1 MKDIDYSIDQYRAGE
16 KGIIVYL
23 ESNTDKHIF
32 EKWFGDFFGEIE
44 FASIS
49 NRKSDGGCT
58 RVINYIENYDQNTTN
73 VKAYGIVDRD
83 ALLGQ
88 INNNSPH
95 KTAYEQAWWEID
107 DTTFIAAQPFG
118 NKIFVLT
125 RWELENYLL
134 HPEVLRKLIQD
145 KTMGAISFPNDQAIA
160 QCIIDSELELI
171 AVTVF
176 STLAGRGGAGR
187 FEQDSGRK
195 LWKEIRKALPATV
208 EKRDIKKHLNSIY
221 AFSENIQ
228 NPVDRWE
235 RLSRMLDGKRVMK
248 RLDELLTSRGI
259 IFDKECG
266 VLAEYV
272 ANSKSNLIDPHL
284 TAWLQSIS
292 T

>member
-1 MKDIDYSIDQYRAGE
+1 MGRSIDLYRAGD

-23 ESNTDKHIF
+23 ESSTDKHIF

-58 RVINYIENYDQNTTN
+58 RVIKYIEDYDQDATN
-73 VKAYGIVDRD
+73 VKAYGVVDRD

-95 KTAYEQAWWEID
+95 KTTYEQAWWETD
-107 DTTFIAAQPFG
+107 DTTFISTQPFG
-118 NKIFVLT
+118 DKIFVLT

-134 HPEVLRKLIQD
+134 HPEVLRKLIED
-145 KTMGAISFPNDQAIA
+145 KTMGTINFPDNQAIA
-160 QCIIDSELELI
+160 QCIINSEIELI

-176 STLAGRGGAGR
+176 STLAGRGGVGR
-187 FEQDSGRK
+187 FGQDSGRK
-195 LWKEIRKALPATV
+195 LWKEIRKALPVTI
-208 EKRDIKKHLNSIY
+208 KKTDIKKHLSSICS
-221 AFSENIQ
+221 FSENIKD
-228 NPVDRWE
+228 PIDRWE

-248 RLDELLTSRGI
+248 RLDELLTSRDI

-266 VLAEYV
+266 ILAEYV
-272 ANSKSNLIDPHL
+272 ANADIIDLHL
-284 TAWLQSIS
+284 KNWLRSIS
-292 T
+292 N